1 MQKWK
6 SKWMCVFATLT
17 KTSRSSV
24 NNDFIAQGKGRF
36 NAMLLR
42 SHGPGG
48 QSDAGGVNKWC
59 NTADSC
65 LFPVF
70 LPTVMFSQSWPK
82 AYFKPRV
89 PKSNPTLTK

>member
-48 QSDAGGVNKWC
+48 QSDGWRGQQMMQHRRQLLISC
-59 NTADSC
+59 FSADGHV
-65 LFPVF
+65 FPV
-70 LPTVMFSQSWPK
+70 
-82 AYFKPRV
+82 
-89 PKSNPTLTK
+89 LTKGIF